1 MKKLIR
7 ILKKW
12 FKFFRCYVILD
23 PADNSVTLSKRL
35 FTHIRKNI
43 ENDSTEVFVFFVPV
57 TERYAFM
64 PEPGFG
70 YGTETQITNIQY
82 NPKYKCIGFET
93 LCPSVGKI
101 LYDYGLPA
109 DETVEMSVAIKKTVK
124 DKYYYEIIRP

>member
-1 MKKLIR
+1 M

-101 LYDYGLPA
+101 LYGYGLPA
-109 DETVEMSVAIKKTVK
+109 DKPVEMSVAIKKTVK
-124 DKYYYEIIRP
+124 GKYYYEIIRP